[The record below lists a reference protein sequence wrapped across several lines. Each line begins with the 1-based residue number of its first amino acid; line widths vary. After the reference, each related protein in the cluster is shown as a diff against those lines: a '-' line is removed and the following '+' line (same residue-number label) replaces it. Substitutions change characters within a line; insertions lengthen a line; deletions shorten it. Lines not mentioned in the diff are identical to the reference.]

1 MLRVVLT
8 GATGYVGQA
17 ILDQLAL
24 LPAGTV
30 AVRALVKKDK
40 VFPPRDFV
48 EVIEGNLPDLPGNLF
63 FEEPHLLIHFGIKQV
78 DFLKTGFYETN
89 VLGTH
94 NLLQG
99 CNGNTLGVIYGS
111 TLSIQGSRSNVGVVE
126 SELVQPETA
135 LERSRA
141 QAEQLIIETMS
152 RDDKWAFCLR
162 PRFILG
168 PSDSLLMKGLIL
180 LSRLG
185 VRVGNGDQQYSV
197 ITVEDYAQVVVKL
210 SRKIAVE
217 KQDVTA
223 DNHDS
228 ITEQPIRCALNV
240 AYKRPVSFQQ
250 MFSEI
255 RSVKGINNRVKT
267 LPLPVWLPGLI
278 KWIPHTIAESAATQL
293 QSIGFNHCCD
303 VSALEQLLGD
313 DITQLDGVE
322 KLKRLLQQEE
332 A

>member
-17 ILDQLAL
+17 ILDQLAM

-40 VFPPRDFV
+40 AFSARDFV
-48 EVIEGNLPDLPGNLF
+48 EVVEGNLPDIPDNLF

-94 NLLQG
+94 NLLSK
-99 CNGNTLGVIYGS
+99 CNANTLGVIYGS
-111 TLSIQGSRSNVGVVE
+111 TLSIQGNSSNKRVLE

-141 QAEQLIIETMS
+141 QAEQLITEAMS
-152 RDDKWAFCLR
+152 RDNKWAFCLR

-168 PSDSLLMKGLIL
+168 PADSLLMQGLL
-180 LSRLG
+180 WLSRFG
-185 VRVGNGDQQYSV
+185 VRVGGGEQQYSV
-197 ITVEDYAQVVVKL
+197 ITVEDYARIVVAL
-210 SRKIAVE
+210 SLKV
-217 KQDVTA
+217 
-223 DNHDS
+223 NSHDA
-228 ITEQPIRCALNV
+228 TEQPVRCALNI
-240 AYKRPVSFQQ
+240 AYRQPVSFNQ
-250 MFSEI
+250 MFSAI
-255 RSVKGINNRVKT
+255 RSEKNITNRVKS
-267 LPLPVWLPGLI
+267 LPIPVWLPGLI
-278 KWIPHTIAESAATQL
+278 KWIPHALAESVATQL
-293 QSIGFNHCCD
+293 QSVGFNHCCD

-313 DITQLDGVE
+313 DVTRLDGIE
-322 KLKRLLQQEE
+322 KLKVLLNDPDS
-332 A
+332 

>member
-24 LPAGTV
+24 LPAGSV

-40 VFPPRDFV
+40 TFSSRDFV
-48 EVIEGNLPDLPGNLF
+48 EVIEGNLPDIPENLF
-63 FEEPHLLIHFGIKQV
+63 FDQPHLLIHFGIKQV

-94 NLLQG
+94 NLLSK
-99 CNGNTLGVIYGS
+99 CNGNTQGIIYGS
-111 TLSIQGSRSNVGVVE
+111 TLSIQGRNSNKRVLE

-168 PSDSLLMKGLIL
+168 PTDSLLMKGLIL

-185 VRVGNGDQQYSV
+185 VRVGNGEQQYSV
-197 ITVEDYAQVVVKL
+197 ITVEDYARVVVLL
-210 SRKIAVE
+210 SERIISATSGSVAE
-217 KQDVTA
+217 T
-223 DNHDS
+223 S
-228 ITEQPIRCALNV
+228 IRTALNV
-240 AYKRPVSFQQ
+240 AYRLPVSFNQ

-255 RSVKGINNRVKT
+255 REEKQIKNKIKT

-278 KWIPHTIAESAATQL
+278 KWIPHAIAESAATQL
-293 QSIGFNHCCD
+293 QSVGFNHCCD
-303 VSALEQLLGD
+303 VTALEQLLGD
-313 DITQLDGVE
+313 EVTQLDGIE
-322 KLKRLLQQEE
+322 KLKELLKNQHE
-332 A
+332 